1 MVIIV
6 AVSGTSGAGKSTLMR
21 HLAQQQD
28 SASLLHFDDYI
39 ELGTDSG
46 NIQSWVAAGAP
57 ADDIKTPQL
66 AEDLHSLRAGREVQP
81 PGHASAIGAAE
92 LILLEEPFGRARRA
106 IAPLIDLALHLE
118 LPADIALARRSLRR
132 AQAVSETSDSDHHT
146 AVLQDLA
153 AQFEAYLGPQRKAYR
168 LAEAQ
173 ARAVA
178 DVILDALRPLPQL
191 VAEAQVSITAHRQNM
206 THTVEKTPNIRGS
219 HE

>member
-21 HLAQQQD
+21 HLAQLHG

-39 ELGTDSG
+39 ELGTDTDS
-46 NIQSWVAAGAP
+46 IQSWVEAGAP
-57 ADDIKTPQL
+57 ADEIKTPQL
-66 AEDLHSLRAGREVQP
+66 AEDLHNLRAGRTVQP
-81 PGHASAIGAAE
+81 PGRASAAISAE
-92 LILLEEPFGRARRA
+92 LILLEEPFGRARRTV
-106 IAPLIDLALHLE
+106 APLIDLALHLE

-132 AQAVSETSDSDHHT
+132 AQAVSETSEPDHHA

-153 AQFEAYLGPQRKAYR
+153 AQFEAYLGPQRQAYR

-178 DVILDALRPLPQL
+178 DLILDGLRPLPQL
-191 VAEAQVSITAHRQNM
+191 VAEVQESLTAHRANM
-206 THTVEKTPNIRGS
+206 SNTFEKPPRKKG
-219 HE
+219 EP